1 MESTGFEVKLLSYVT
16 LCNPMDCSLLTRP
29 LCPWNSSGKTTRV
42 ACHFL
47 LQGIFPT
54 RGSNLGLP
62 HCRQTLC
69 PLSHQGSPTGF
80 MVGLLVRA
88 PRRLTPR
95 LTSQD
100 CCYQCPHPRSRLLLT
115 HTSTGDP
122 QTLSGWAGSIACG
135 ITAPFPWVLVHT
147 RFCAF
152 QKSVSPCPVKV
163 LKSDPTSPMIMFT
176 CLPTYCK
183 VLSFCLI

>member
-100 CCYQCPHPRSRLLLT
+100 CCYQCLCPCGKPLLI

-122 QTLSGWAGSIACG
+122 QTLTGSSGFIRELLLMIYEVIYCF
-135 ITAPFPWVLVHT
+135 TLLLLLFMPFPPFLTNFPH
-147 RFCAF
+147 FNCHF
-152 QKSVSPCPVKV
+152 H
-163 LKSDPTSPMIMFT
+163 
-176 CLPTYCK
+176 YN
-183 VLSFCLI
+183 